1 MQAPM
6 RLHNQCHGRCRSML
20 FSRGCVA
27 GATQRDCGITRHTP
41 WLTHVRMEDFMG
53 FQDTKSEV
61 LAHLDKMTRDVSAA
75 TYATFTT
82 TRIASECHVSR
93 SLASQYL
100 NEFVRTGAAIKV
112 NERPVLFFHR
122 RAFER
127 YLQNQLSCTEF
138 DSMRDLLSSIDMR
151 MQRDFDKAI
160 GHELS
165 CNTCVDHLK
174 RAVHYPP
181 HGLPALLIGDHG
193 TGKQLMSEL
202 AFEFGVNEGILPN
215 GARYVLV
222 DCARYEQSDLN
233 VERDIFGENGRGGA
247 VEEAAGGVV
256 FITRF
261 DHLSHSARELLLRR
275 ITENDT
281 NTDASD
287 RRPPARFL
295 IGTARSSESSVVKEI
310 ARSVPIV
317 VQLPSLVERTVEER
331 TQLALHF
338 LRMEGRRVAA
348 DIQISRGAL
357 RALSNA
363 VFEDNVDGLR
373 STITNCCASAYLNR
387 EDDELVIHTYNLPS
401 NILGAIDA
409 RPDDDQLVSG
419 DKGGDDLFSRIIA
432 HFQRLLDPVA
442 AYREGTISFNE
453 FMVNATL
460 AAREYGDFMN
470 FESQT
475 INPRIVSYEQL
486 ISPIVEEINRA
497 YGIELTR
504 RISRSIAQS
513 LLTQLMSGEMLASW
527 RQEHA
532 TDIKRALGILA
543 KNLQD
548 AGVIVD
554 QITIKVKTALGL
566 GLDDLSLALLY
577 VEVADALRASGGPRD
592 FLGVIMCHGYSTATS
607 IADAAD
613 RILRQHVFEAIDM
626 TYEQDVSDAVGQ
638 LSRLFKRFSHC
649 QTIAVLVD
657 MGSLEQIND
666 AIVGLINCDV
676 HVANNVSTALALEVG
691 SALIAHENLD
701 GVFERVSSAC
711 VPSHTVVRCT
721 NIDQAMVFC
730 SELGIETADKIRQ
743 LVQDS
748 IPGDAHTRLIT
759 CDFTDLQR
767 NGVQASIFASHRV
780 RVLVGTRDPGIAGV
794 PFVALEDI
802 LYQGGSDII
811 DDVLLPSLGPD
822 GLAEYRANLLR
833 NLTLR
838 NVLTSIT
845 ILNPETL
852 YVEADHAVQR
862 LCELSGEQV
871 DPRRR
876 IGVYVH
882 LCGLIERLVTRS
894 FVDTYPD
901 IEGFVAEHMDFVGW
915 FREAFDDM
923 TRRYR
928 VEIPVSE
935 IAYVHHMLHMRMN
948 EPGDRDPV
956 TSVFLEDE

>member
-1 MQAPM
+1 
-6 RLHNQCHGRCRSML
+6 
-20 FSRGCVA
+20 
-27 GATQRDCGITRHTP
+27 
-41 WLTHVRMEDFMG
+41 MG

-61 LAHLDKMTRDVSAA
+61 FAHLDKMTREVNA
-75 TYATFTT
+75 TTYNTFTT

-100 NEFVRTGAAIKV
+100 NEFVRTGVAIKV

-127 YLQNQLSCTEF
+127 YLQNQLSRTEF
-138 DSMRDLLSSIDMR
+138 DSMRDLLSSIGVR
-151 MQRDFDKAI
+151 AQHDFDKAI

-165 CNTCVDHLK
+165 CGTCVDHLK
-174 RAVHYPP
+174 RAIHYPP
-181 HGLPALLIGDHG
+181 HGLPVLIVGEHG
-193 TGKQLMSEL
+193 VGKQLMSKL
-202 AFEFGVNEGILPN
+202 TFEFGVNEGILPPS
-215 GARYVLV
+215 ARYVLV

-233 VERDIFGENGRGGA
+233 VERDIFGENGYGGA
-247 VEEAAGGVV
+247 VEEAAGGVI

-261 DHLSHSARELLLRR
+261 DHLSHSARELVLRR
-275 ITENDT
+275 ITENDM
-281 NTDASD
+281 NADASGQQL
-287 RRPPARFL
+287 PARFL
-295 IGTARSSESSVVKEI
+295 IGTARSPESGVVKEM
-310 ARSVPIV
+310 ARSIPIV
-317 VQLPSLVERTVEER
+317 AQLPSLAERTVEER

-338 LRMEGRRVAA
+338 LRVEGRRVAA

-387 EDDELVIHTYNLPS
+387 EDDELIIHTYNLPS
-401 NILGAIDA
+401 SILGTIEA

-419 DKGGDDLFSRIIA
+419 EKGNDDLFSHIIA
-432 HFQRLLDPVA
+432 YFQRLLDPTGP
-442 AYREGTISFNE
+442 YRDGAISFNE
-453 FMVNATL
+453 FMVNAAL
-460 AAREYGDFMN
+460 ATREYGDYMN
-470 FESQT
+470 FEGQNF
-475 INPRIVSYEQL
+475 NPRIVSYEQL

-513 LLTQLMSGEMLASW
+513 LFTQLMSGEMLASW

-532 TDIKRALGILA
+532 LDIKRTLGILT

-548 AGVIVD
+548 ASVIVD
-554 QITIKVKTALGL
+554 QIAIKVKTALGL
-566 GLDDLSLALLY
+566 VLDDLSLALLHL
-577 VEVADALRASGGPRD
+577 EVADALRASGGPRD
-592 FLGVIMCHGYSTATS
+592 YLGVIMCHGYSTATS

-657 MGSLEQIND
+657 TGSLEQIND
-666 AIVGLINCDV
+666 AIVGLTNCDV
-676 HVANNVSTALALEVG
+676 HVANNVSTGFALEIG

-701 GVFERVSSAC
+701 EVFARVSSTC
-711 VPSHTVVRCT
+711 VPNHTVVRCT
-721 NIDQAMVFC
+721 NADQVMVFC

-743 LVQDS
+743 LVADS
-748 IPGDAHTRLIT
+748 IPGDPQTRLIT

-767 NGVQASIFASHRV
+767 NGVQAAVFASHRV

-794 PFVALEDI
+794 SFVALEDI

-811 DDVLLPSLGPD
+811 DEVLLPSLGPE

-852 YVEADHAVQR
+852 YIEADHAVKR
-862 LCELSGEQV
+862 LSELSGEQI

-901 IEGFVAEHMDFVGW
+901 IEGFVANHADFVSW

-935 IAYVHHMLHMRMN
+935 IAYVHHMLHVRMS
-948 EPGDRDPV
+948 EPGDRDRV